1 VVLNELIR
9 ISDFGVRIDERI
21 TLEIKPQ
28 KRIFVGLLV
37 FTCVILLVLI
47 FLLWYVPTV
56 GLRNI
61 HPSLPLIFSFGLA
74 LLVFLMLSGGLLLVF
89 TIVRGKDIFLSHKLR
104 GLVAKVLFPLM
115 ILMGKVVGIS
125 KERVRQS
132 FVELNNHLIRS
143 NSHRV
148 RPDKLL
154 ILLPH
159 CIQDFDC
166 EIKITGNIRNCRG
179 CGKCEIKDLIELSD
193 QYHLKIAVATG
204 GTLARRIVLENRPE
218 AIVAVAC
225 EVDLTTGIQDAYPIP
240 VIGILNERPNGP
252 CINTKAD
259 IEKVKRAIR
268 DFVEGPQPSGRS
280 EKQKIDPPKPS
291 DRPMANFPT
300 DHS

>member
-1 VVLNELIR
+1 M
-9 ISDFGVRIDERI
+9 

-37 FTCVILLVLI
+37 LTCVILLVLI
-47 FLLWYVPTV
+47 FLLWYVPMV

-61 HPSLPLIFSFGLA
+61 HPSLPVIFSLA
-74 LLVFLMLSGGLLLVF
+74 LGVLVLLMISGGLLLVF
-89 TIVRGKDIFLSHKLR
+89 TIMRGKDIFLSQKLR

-115 ILMGKVVGIS
+115 LLMGKIVGLP
-125 KERVRQS
+125 KEKVRQS

-143 NSHRV
+143 NGHRLQ
-148 RPDKLL
+148 PDKLL

-166 EIKITGNIRNCRG
+166 EIKITGNIRNCKG

-225 EVDLTTGIQDAYPIP
+225 ELDLTTGIQDTYPIP

-252 CINTKAD
+252 CINTKVN
-259 IEKVKRAIR
+259 IEKVKKAIL
-268 DFVEGPQPSGRS
+268 DFLEGPNLSGPSKKSVGLATS
-280 EKQKIDPPKPS
+280 IGGET
-291 DRPMANFPT
+291 DRPSA
-300 DHS
+300 DLS

>member
-1 VVLNELIR
+1 M
-9 ISDFGVRIDERI
+9 
-21 TLEIKPQ
+21 TLEIEPQ

-47 FLLWYVPTV
+47 FLFWYVPIV

-61 HPSLPLIFSFGLA
+61 HPSLPLIFSFALGFLA
-74 LLVFLMLSGGLLLVF
+74 FLMISGGLLLVF

-115 ILMGKVVGIS
+115 ILMGKLVGIP
-125 KERVRQS
+125 KEKVRQS

-143 NSHRV
+143 NGHRL

-225 EVDLTTGIQDAYPIP
+225 ELDLTTGIQDTYPIP

-252 CINTKAD
+252 CINTKVN
-259 IEKVKRAIR
+259 IEKVRRAIL
-268 DFVEGPQPSGRS
+268 DFVEGLPPSGRS
-280 EKQKIDPPKPS
+280 EKPNIDS
-291 DRPMANFPT
+291 PT
-300 DHS
+300 SFDGDTENPHADHS

>member
-1 VVLNELIR
+1 M
-9 ISDFGVRIDERI
+9 
-21 TLEIKPQ
+21 LEIKPK

-37 FTCVILLVLI
+37 FTCVILLILT
-47 FLLWYVPTV
+47 FLVWYVPMV

-61 HPSLPLIFSFGLA
+61 HSSLPLIFSFVLA
-74 LLVFLMLSGGLLLVF
+74 FCVLLMIFGGLLLVF
-89 TIVRGKDIFLSHKLR
+89 TIVRGRDIFLSHKLR

-115 ILMGKVVGIS
+115 LLMGKVVGIS
-125 KERVRQS
+125 KEKVRQS

-148 RPDKLL
+148 RPERLL

-225 EVDLTTGIQDAYPIP
+225 ELDLTTGIQDAYPIP

-259 IEKVKRAIR
+259 INKVRRAIL
-268 DFVEGPQPSGRS
+268 DFVEGPPISGRLKKS
-280 EKQKIDPPKPS
+280 NLDS
-291 DRPMANFPT
+291 ANLDEESRKHPLAEN
-300 DHS
+300 S

>member
-1 VVLNELIR
+1 M
-9 ISDFGVRIDERI
+9 DERNP
-21 TLEIKPQ
+21 LQIKPQ

-47 FLLWYVPTV
+47 FLLWYVPMV

-61 HPSLPLIFSFGLA
+61 HHSLPLVFTLA
-74 LLVFLMLSGGLLLVF
+74 LGLLVFLMIFGGLLLVF
-89 TIVRGKDIFLSHKLR
+89 TIVRGKDIFLSQKLR

-115 ILMGKVVGIS
+115 ILMGKVAGIS

-132 FVELNNHLIRS
+132 FIELNNHLIRS
-143 NSHRV
+143 NGHRL
-148 RPDKLL
+148 RPERIL

-225 EVDLTTGIQDAYPIP
+225 EMDLTTGIQDAYPIP

-259 IEKVKRAIR
+259 INKVRRAIL
-268 DFVEGPQPSGRS
+268 DFVEGSQPSGRS
-280 EKQKIDPPKPS
+280 EKRKIHLPKPS
-291 DRPMANFPT
+291 ERTMGNLPT

>member
-1 VVLNELIR
+1 M
-9 ISDFGVRIDERI
+9 
-21 TLEIKPQ
+21 TLGIKPQ

-37 FTCVILLVLI
+37 FTCLILLVLI
-47 FLLWYVPTV
+47 FLLWYVPMV

-61 HPSLPLIFSFGLA
+61 HPSLPLVFSFA
-74 LLVFLMLSGGLLLVF
+74 LGFLVFLMIFGGLLLVF
-89 TIVRGKDIFLSHKLR
+89 TIVRGKDIFLSQKLR

-115 ILMGKVVGIS
+115 ILMGKVVGIP
-125 KERVRQS
+125 KEKVRQS
-132 FVELNNHLIRS
+132 FIELNNHLIRS
-143 NSHRV
+143 NGHRL
-148 RPDKLL
+148 RPEKIL

-166 EIKITGNIRNCRG
+166 EIKITGNIRNCKG

-225 EVDLTTGIQDAYPIP
+225 EMDLTTGIQDAYPIP

-252 CINTKAD
+252 CINTRAD
-259 IEKVKRAIR
+259 INKVRRAIL
-268 DFVEGPQPSGRS
+268 DFVEGPLPSIRS
-280 EKQKIDPPKPS
+280 KEPNLDS
-291 DRPMANFPT
+291 AN
-300 DHS
+300 SRG

>member
-1 VVLNELIR
+1 MEN
-9 ISDFGVRIDERI
+9 
-21 TLEIKPQ
+21 KPQ
-28 KRIFVGLLV
+28 KRIFIGLLV
-37 FTCVILLVLI
+37 FTCILLLLLI
-47 FLLWYVPTV
+47 FLLWYVPIV

-61 HPSLPLIFSFGLA
+61 HPSLPLIFSFALA
-74 LLVFLMLSGGLLLVF
+74 FLIFLMISGGLLLVF
-89 TIVRGKDIFLSHKLR
+89 TIVRGRDIFLSHKLR

-115 ILMGKVVGIS
+115 ILMGRIVGIS

-159 CIQDFDC
+159 CIQDFEC

-225 EVDLTTGIQDAYPIP
+225 ELDLTTGIQDAYPIP

-259 IEKVKRAIR
+259 IEKVRRAIL
-268 DFVEGPQPSGRS
+268 DFVEGPRPTGRS
-280 EKQKIDPPKPS
+280 ERLNIDSPNSS
-291 DRPMANFPT
+291 DRPLGNPPT